1 MTKDQK
7 VLVIIHVGQ
16 AFVLKGQ
23 FDYTFLWI
31 SSTIS
36 LKVLSVNHAAPPTF
50 ILQLTFN
57 LFPNTVWTKLWLHVQ
72 YAL

>member
-31 SSTIS
+31 SSTVS
-36 LKVLSVNHAAPPTF
+36 LKVLSINHAAPLTF

-72 YAL
+72 